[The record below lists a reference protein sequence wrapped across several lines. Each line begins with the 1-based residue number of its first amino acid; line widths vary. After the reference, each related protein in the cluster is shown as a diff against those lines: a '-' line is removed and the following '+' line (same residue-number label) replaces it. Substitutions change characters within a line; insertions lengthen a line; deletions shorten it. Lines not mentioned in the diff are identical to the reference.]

1 MEKKEQVPAHILIV
15 DDEPTSRFTLEG
27 KLRSEPYTLS
37 FAVNGREALE
47 ILEDIKPHVILMDV
61 MMPEMDGFTACR
73 HIKKHPQWK
82 NIPVI
87 MVTALDDRDT
97 LREGFDAGA
106 NDFVSKSASAIE
118 LRARVRS
125 MVQIKRQY
133 DDLADL
139 LRIREDMANMV
150 AHDMR
155 NPLTSILGYS
165 QLLIKMDL
173 PRDEVISF
181 AEKIHSETRRLN
193 GFITDMLLMAKM
205 EHNQLILNPSH
216 VSVQKILRT
225 AQIHHQIQAEAKE
238 MTIVVDDTPP
248 DTFIEVDA
256 NLFQRVIDN
265 LVSNALKYA
274 PQETAV
280 TLRAIP
286 QKDTDSPHTVRI
298 EVADEGPGIP
308 DEKKESIFGK
318 FDTGIPFSEAVTQIG
333 LGLAFS
339 KTVITAHNGNIFVT
353 DNQPQGSI
361 FVIEV

>member
-1 MEKKEQVPAHILIV
+1 MAKQKYPPAHILIV

-27 KLRSEPYTLS
+27 KLRTEPYTLS
-37 FAVNGREALE
+37 FAVNGREAIEMLE
-47 ILEDIKPHVILMDV
+47 EIKPHVILMDV

-73 HIKKHPQWK
+73 HIKEHPRWK
-82 NIPVI
+82 NIPII

-125 MVQIKRQY
+125 MVKIKRQY

-165 QLLIKMDL
+165 QLLIKLDL
-173 PRDEVISF
+173 PRDEIISF

-205 EHNQLILNPSH
+205 EHNQLILNRSR
-216 VSVQKILRT
+216 VSAQKILRT
-225 AQIHHQIQAEAKE
+225 AQTHHQIQAEAKD
-238 MTIVVDDTPP
+238 MTIIVDNKPP

-256 NLFQRVIDN
+256 NLFQRVVDN

-274 PQETAV
+274 PMETTV
-280 TLRAIP
+280 TLRATP
-286 QKDTDSPHTVRI
+286 QKADSPYTVRI
-298 EVADEGPGIP
+298 EVTDEGPGIP
-308 DEKKESIFGK
+308 DEKKTSIFGK

-339 KTVITAHNGNIFVT
+339 KTVIAAHNGNIFVT
-353 DNQPQGSI
+353 DNHPQGSI

>member
-1 MEKKEQVPAHILIV
+1 MTNKPSSTHILIV

-27 KLRSEPYTLS
+27 KLRAEPYTLS
-37 FAVNGREALE
+37 FATNGREAIEMLE
-47 ILEDIKPHVILMDV
+47 EIKPDVILMDV

-73 HIKKHPQWK
+73 HIKQHPQWK
-82 NIPVI
+82 NIPIIV
-87 MVTALDDRDT
+87 VTALDDRDT

-106 NDFVSKSASAIE
+106 NDFISKSASAIE

-125 MVQIKRQY
+125 MAQIKRQY
-133 DDLADL
+133 DDLAEL

-165 QLLIKMDL
+165 QLLSKMAL
-173 PRDEVISF
+173 SREEVISF

-205 EHNQLILNPSH
+205 EHNELILNPTRT
-216 VSVQKILRT
+216 SVQKMLRT
-225 AQIHHQIQAEAKE
+225 AQTHHQIQAKTKDMVIAIE
-238 MTIVVDDTPP
+238 TDTP

-265 LVSNALKYA
+265 LVSNAIKYA
-274 PQETAV
+274 PQDTTI

-286 QKDTDSPHTVRI
+286 LSNAESPFSVRI

-308 DEKKESIFGK
+308 DEEKTNIFGK
-318 FDTGIPFSEAVTQIG
+318 FDTGIPFSETVTQIG

-339 KTVITAHNGNIFVT
+339 KTVVAAHNGKIFVV
-353 DNQPQGSI
+353 DNQPTGAI